1 MSQVTFSP
9 HLFSNAVLRKFDQI
23 TTFQDYANT
32 AYTGEIKRFG
42 DSIHVQTAPTIS
54 FSASSVTSPGASTF
68 ATGTG
73 PGGVISATDWTM
85 VGENLVI
92 NKYHEY
98 RTKFSTFELTQSGV
112 DLESVAADRYAVAYA
127 NLMDDQFRDQI
138 LSVDTATIP
147 TNNKLYSGAP
157 KSDVSKTTIYGYI
170 EEMRTALANLNVV
183 DNLVLFLCPKH
194 YSALLQSGVFD
205 GTDKGF
211 DARKVGSFGML
222 GNVKVIMTP
231 QLTASFEMI
240 MLQDKTVNFVTQ
252 INETAM
258 EKAPDGF
265 YYNFMATA
273 VWGGKIFTEMAK
285 GVCIFYAS
293 A

>member
-1 MSQVTFSP
+1 MANTTFSP
-9 HLFSNAVLRKFDQI
+9 HLFSNKVLRKFDQI
-23 TTFQDYANT
+23 NKFYDYANT

-42 DSIHVQTAPTIS
+42 DSIHVQTAPTLS
-54 FSASSVTSPGASTF
+54 FTASSITGAAATTF
-68 ATGTG
+68 ATGTW
-73 PGGVISATDWTM
+73 PGGVIAATDFTM

-92 NKYHEY
+92 NKYYEY
-98 RTKFSTFELTQSGV
+98 RTKFSVFEMTQSGV
-112 DLESVAADRYAVAYA
+112 DLEAVCASRYDVAYA
-127 NLMDDQFRDQI
+127 DLMDTQFRDQI
-138 LSVDTATIP
+138 LTVDTATIP

-157 KSDVSKTTIYGYI
+157 KADVSKTTIYGYI
-170 EEMRTALANLNVV
+170 EEMRVALANLNVTE
-183 DNLVLFLCPKH
+183 NLVLFLCPKH

-205 GTDKGF
+205 NSDSGF
-211 DARKVGSFGML
+211 AARKVGAFGML

-240 MLQDKTVNFVTQ
+240 MLQDQTVNFVTQ
-252 INETAM
+252 INETDLV
-258 EKAPDGF
+258 KAPDGF
-265 YYNFMATA
+265 YYNFLATA

>member
-1 MSQVTFSP
+1 MANTTFSP
-9 HLFSNAVLRKFDQI
+9 HLFSNQVLRKFDQI

-54 FSASSVTSPGASTF
+54 FTATAVTSPGATTF
-68 ATGTG
+68 QTGTG
-73 PGGVISATDWTM
+73 PGGVITATDFTLT
-85 VGENLVI
+85 GENLVI
-92 NKYHEY
+92 NKFHEY
-98 RTKFSTFELTQSGV
+98 RTKFSTFEMTQSGV
-112 DLESVAADRYAVAYA
+112 DLEKVCSDRYSVAYA

-138 LSVDTATIP
+138 LVTDTATIP

-157 KSDVSKTTIYGYI
+157 KADISKTTIYGYI
-170 EEMRTALANLNVV
+170 QEMQIALANLNVV

-194 YSALLQSGVFD
+194 YSALLQSGIFD
-205 GTDKGF
+205 NSDKGLE
-211 DARKVGSFGML
+211 ARKSGSFGML
-222 GNVKVIMTP
+222 GNIKVIMTP

-252 INETAM
+252 INETAL